1 MKPSESVPHNTE
13 RKSALADTH
22 PGRLITGGCHCGN
35 IAYRLLWPEKKPGIQ
50 VRACGCTFCRKHGGA
65 YTSHPEAR
73 LEIRFAD
80 ASRVEHYRF
89 GTKTAEFLVCRTCG
103 VVPIVTSMIEGAL
116 HAVVSVR
123 SFDDVDPSEFEIAET
138 DFDGETTEDR
148 LARRQRNW
156 ISNVLIA

>member
-1 MKPSESVPHNTE
+1 M
-13 RKSALADTH
+13 ADTR

-35 IAYRLLWPEKKPGIQ
+35 IAYRLYWPENTPGIPLGIP
-50 VRACGCTFCRKHGGA
+50 VRACGCTFCQKHGGA

-73 LEIRFAD
+73 LELRFAD

-103 VVPIVTSMIEGAL
+103 VVPVVTSMIEDTI
-116 HAVVSVR
+116 HAVVNVR
-123 SFDDVDPSEFEIAET
+123 SFDDVDPAEFEIAKT

-156 ISNVLIA
+156 ISDVSVV